1 MDTGL
6 GRGKLPFIRG
16 SFTLEA
22 MLSGRVV
29 LTGATTP
36 SRDGSRTDDVL
47 LSWLGGPR
55 TPPVLLA
62 SLMAPSGFFVV
73 Y

>member
-16 SFTLEA
+16 AFTLDA

-36 SRDGSRTDDVL
+36 CRDGSRTDDVL
-47 LSWLGGPR
+47 LS
-55 TPPVLLA
+55 
-62 SLMAPSGFFVV
+62 
-73 Y
+73 

>member
-6 GRGKLPFIRG
+6 GRGKLPLIRG
-16 SFTLEA
+16 AFTLDA

-36 SRDGSRTDDVL
+36 CRDGSCTDDVL
-47 LSWLGGPR
+47 LS
-55 TPPVLLA
+55 
-62 SLMAPSGFFVV
+62 
-73 Y
+73 